1 MKREKMKEI
10 KIDQNGK
17 EEGIIQFQKK
27 DIYSKQVHLENHS
40 FKSFQNESDRKRYKR
55 RIISRWNRE

>member
-40 FKSFQNESDRKRYKR
+40 FKSFQNESDRERYKR